1 MNSSVFWPRAEV
13 LKQICKSFGKKN
25 KVAVC
30 PRLYFTIITPFC
42 LMSPASVLT
51 HPPQPDMLKSLCVCL
66 FCVNS
71 LLVVSFLTRAPS
83 SVEIRSSS
91 DRPRNAETEIVER
104 TQRTA
109 VTLHV
114 NGNVSRFEKDD
125 GVDSERWISTDDRRN
140 GWTDTLLSSRLGSL
154 GLSACDVAE
163 QWSHHPLSFC
173 HRLPHIYLSW
183 TNLLVFVWPGLSH
196 GAGHCL
202 YPLTPLS
209 L

>member
-1 MNSSVFWPRAEV
+1 
-13 LKQICKSFGKKN
+13 
-25 KVAVC
+25 
-30 PRLYFTIITPFC
+30 
-42 LMSPASVLT
+42 MSPASVLT

-125 GVDSERWISTDDRRN
+125 GVDSER
-140 GWTDTLLSSRLGSL
+140 
-154 GLSACDVAE
+154 
-163 QWSHHPLSFC
+163 
-173 HRLPHIYLSW
+173 
-183 TNLLVFVWPGLSH
+183 
-196 GAGHCL
+196 
-202 YPLTPLS
+202 
-209 L
+209 